1 MKTHYNELLKHW
13 YMYIETMD
21 SILICSKY
29 KKKYAY
35 SVWKCFQRKCWHEIY
50 VIQYQLSNL
59 NVAKNVTGI
68 VAAVIWVTCCNFCQ
82 SDNKILPVLY
92 LSFLEQN
99 TTNFFTSSFLF
110 TNIFHCNGSTSVTV
124 YLLCKFCYFGSV
136 VSTRTVH
143 GGLDIGYW
151 FIDSWG
157 ALCSCP
163 GWSCQHYQ
171 NSASELFHF
180 NQNKCLPQNSIFIY
194 WYLFFIYL

>member
-1 MKTHYNELLKHW
+1 MKTHYNELLKYW
-13 YMYIETMD
+13 YIGTMD
-21 SILICSKY
+21 SILICSK
-29 KKKYAY
+29 
-35 SVWKCFQRKCWHEIY
+35 FHESAFIVNVDMNLY

-99 TTNFFTSSFLF
+99 TTNFFTSNFLF

-136 VSTRTVH
+136 ISTCTVH

-151 FIDSWG
+151 FIDS
-157 ALCSCP
+157 
-163 GWSCQHYQ
+163 
-171 NSASELFHF
+171 
-180 NQNKCLPQNSIFIY
+180 
-194 WYLFFIYL
+194 